1 MREETTQR
9 IPVLKKV
16 PGAYDAYRSFNEHI
30 EKAAAN
36 AGVDGLLV
44 ELVKYRASQINGCA
58 YCLDMHSTAA
68 LKLGEDPRRLL
79 VLDGWRDAD
88 LFTEQERA
96 ALELTEAI
104 TRLSETRDVPDDV
117 YERATA
123 VFTEDQY
130 SAVVWLILVINGWN
144 RLTVPSHTPLP
155 RRAR

>member
-1 MREETTQR
+1 MTTDMTHR

-16 PGAYDAYRSFNEHI
+16 PGAYEAYRSFNEVV

-58 YCLDMHSTAA
+58 YCLDMHSTVA
-68 LKLGEDPRRLL
+68 LKQGEDPRRLL
-79 VLDGWRDAD
+79 VLDAWRDAD
-88 LFTEQERA
+88 LFTEQERV

-104 TRLSETRDVPDDV
+104 TRLSETRDVPDEL

-123 VFTEDQY
+123 LFTEDQY
-130 SAVVWLILVINGWN
+130 SAVLWVIMAINGWH

-155 RRAR
+155 KRA